1 MARRTEKQTEALIEK
16 QMKLLD
22 ISYEEAKELVQYD
35 DDVDRGKIKDNLTP
49 EQKKVIRQVTRAD
62 SNPTKAKRTVKR
74 ERKVDEDKKHLI
86 DLLAASLDGV
96 ENLSVKNE
104 AEIAFTYKESEYVVK
119 LTKHRKKD

>member
-104 AEIAFTYKESEYVVK
+104 AEIAFTYNESDYVVK

>member
-62 SNPTKAKRTVKR
+62 SNPTKARKTVKR

-104 AEIAFTYKESEYVVK
+104 AEIAFTYNESEYVVK